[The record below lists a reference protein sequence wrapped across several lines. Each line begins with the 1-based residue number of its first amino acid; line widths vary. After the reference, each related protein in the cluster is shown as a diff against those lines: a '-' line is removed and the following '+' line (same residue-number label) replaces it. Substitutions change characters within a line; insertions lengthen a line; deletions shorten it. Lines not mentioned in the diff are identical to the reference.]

1 MTAAEVRNTVMLAH
15 HNAALCHAD
24 HTGPMQRKNFPDS
37 EVVKYYHCAQMK
49 TACVLNYALA
59 PHLID
64 ELVANMKQ
72 EPYFLSVDASSDTGL
87 SKMNPFTVRIYNVNR
102 KAVSQKFLDLCL
114 TTGVD
119 ASKSK
124 EVFEAIND
132 TLEGNEMPWDL

>member
-1 MTAAEVRNTVMLAH
+1 
-15 HNAALCHAD
+15 
-24 HTGPMQRKNFPDS
+24 
-37 EVVKYYHCAQMK
+37 MK
-49 TACVLNYALA
+49 TACILNYALA

-72 EPYFLSVDASSDTGL
+72 EPYSLSVDASSDTGL
-87 SKMNPFTVRIYNVNR
+87 SKMKPFTVRIYDVNR

-124 EVFEAIND
+124 EVFQAIND
-132 TLEGNEMPWDL
+132 TLEGNEIPWDL